1 MTPTKLNDIQLEQA
15 KQLLRGLAGDESTLL
30 AALENT
36 RSLSKAID
44 TVGTNAGTTPESH
57 ARLTLIA
64 ALDKASQ
71 GDLQLARLF
80 WDRED
85 VRSISDVAQNYSILT
100 YQGDGSAVQAF
111 QMRLFAEEPTATIYS
126 LISDGHISVTPE
138 DIKSTVLKILDKAV
152 SQGFDIS
159 KDHIDNLLEKAEL
172 GGDDNAKAIKIFF
185 QNLSRLQALVRLP
198 TDLEA
203 LLQSPFTSAHQIAH
217 TPRSSF
223 ITAMS
228 HYDLPAERAVFVHEH
243 ATLVDMRNEQVW
255 TALLASRNDVQI
267 PALTQTGSGNSDE
280 SYDQVS
286 SSEVVTTADEAS
298 PKDQV
303 TRYSEIFASDIAFS
317 ACDDCNSV
325 TSPAAYFVDL
335 LRMLKNTPS
344 DASKKDSPTLLD
356 KLVTRRPD
364 LLTLQLSCVNTN
376 VLIPYIDLANE
387 AMESFIK
394 NVGTLKSPAAAV
406 PIKGYNMTDQDTSE
420 ISLSEPQHTDYS
432 VYSNQITAQTFPLT
446 AFPYSQALDLQR
458 LFFANVNTSLSEVMS
473 AFGSESKLCQTAVGG
488 NNPPAPT
495 ADQLKLA
502 KDVLENAAAAD
513 YLGLS
518 PADYLIITGTSI
530 FSLDFLKTVVDS
542 SLDQEGYEKKIGLL
556 ATPKYWGYDSASD
569 MLSESNNNGLPFV
582 KAQLIR
588 RADITVEQLLEI
600 LKARLLQGQLALEN
614 PDASADFSGKIED
627 VRLRHPT
634 EGKPKNPITEAD
646 CKLLQST
653 IRLWRK
659 TGWTL
664 QDLDCALVS
673 FGTGDGTHGY
683 TANSKTITAMAA
695 IQRISA
701 LTGVDIFRLMP
712 LWGLMDT
719 NGDKS
724 LYARLFLKGK
734 AGRKDPVF
742 GPDDKGNYLQA
753 DASLN
758 ANRAPLL
765 AAYRLTE
772 ESFSA
777 IVAVVNITDD
787 KLNLANVTSIY
798 RISVFCQILSI
809 NPAHFK
815 GFKALLDPNADAFVK
830 PQTALEVI
838 KKFQHLTEDGGLSL
852 EQLLFFT
859 GNDQA
864 LIAKSLDF
872 GLTPQQVVTAASDIM
887 IGIHASKDGL
897 PTIGDDKM
905 TASPLDV
912 VATSTKLF
920 NAATAQ
926 QVNAFI
932 EMLPETPLTDTS
944 VVYTNVLLPYFSNV
958 AEAHK
963 IFFQQPEPTTGTDE
977 DKAIAREKI
986 LNSRRVYFLKAVI
999 GPLHTRLASEVV
1011 LQVLA
1016 PLLPDADVAVL
1027 RQLLSTVKGPDSK
1040 VILGVLT
1047 GLAAS
1052 NKEALGKDSSNVF
1065 FRPLLADSYR
1075 FFVPGALLSS
1085 SPQVTLDGTA
1095 LVFEKG
1101 TGGWNSN
1108 QVQLS
1113 NGQAYNLH
1121 RIGTGGLAGAS
1132 SSTQRS
1138 PSSQPFP
1145 LGTLLAYDTVV
1156 SVRSDLRILT
1166 RGIHLSSNFK
1176 LNLDEV
1182 QFFQAQSPGTTL
1194 AIDFGKLDYKTI
1206 QLLQTC
1212 KELSAK
1218 TKLPTD
1224 FLGFLKWATNSSR
1237 AGSLASKLAVL
1248 LDLTE
1253 PQITDYLG
1261 QRFSGQ
1267 NEQQMIQ
1274 LFQGTTELKQL
1285 LDNVSFTTRTGVPG
1299 LSLKLLF
1306 KLATPVVP
1314 PTATAD
1320 LDNAAQLRLLLR
1332 STPSSGSGAS
1342 LATQVNGRLRKNQR
1356 AALVAY
1362 ILQHPYITARGIT
1375 DADGLFEFLLIDVQ
1389 MGPCVQTSR
1398 IKQAIS
1404 TVQLYVRRCILG
1416 LEKPENVASKTV
1428 NMDRWKWMEGYRLW
1442 EANRKVFLYPEN
1454 WLEASLRDDKTEVF
1468 QALESAILQN
1478 DIDIDKIADLLK
1490 GYVYGVDNIAD
1501 LDVQAYLWKKG
1512 AEEYTGTFHFFSRT
1526 RTVPYIYYYRTLE
1539 IAITPSGR
1547 AIKIFWQPW
1556 TKIDVEMPVYQVDA
1570 EGELLPESGS
1580 YLIPA
1585 LYGERVFLFFPQ
1597 ITLKTSPNT
1606 SPNDKPIKDMGDNK
1620 PSDVKPTKHWRIQIG
1635 WTEHRNGR
1643 WTPKQVSQATLEIAG
1658 AQATGF
1664 PGKGTPPGSAW
1675 TEAQKLPD
1683 ISSFKFWIWSRPNA
1697 IIPPENATKTVAPA
1711 PSIASAVPAP
1721 STSILVIDVER
1732 WVDADPKHNRYVNYP
1747 LGRFEMRGS
1756 AGQVIVADMSMAP
1769 ESDTFKTPWRPTI
1782 PTVFTKM
1789 SYHKKTDKDKDTPG
1803 LVIGRGKTKQEPE
1816 LGIVSD
1822 LVDNISKK
1830 DIKWTISLNDAQ
1842 KQKATGFIQDIVTT
1856 ESTISY
1862 ITYPPFSTSTFA
1874 SDVFQHTLNRDL
1886 ISMATTYD
1894 GVDQV
1899 YAFLASVPKE
1909 EWFLAFGKRNK
1920 LVNELSTP
1928 YAIYNW
1934 ELGAH
1939 AVMLL
1944 MERLQAI
1951 QQYDLALQVAHFVFD
1966 PTIDGDSLNRCW
1978 LFPPFKEL
1986 ADPAK
1991 PIKSIEDILKAL
2003 EPSTG
2008 AADEM
2013 NTNILQWRMN
2023 PFNPHSVARGRPQA
2037 YMRRIIMKYIEILIA
2052 SGDVYFRQNTLEAV
2066 PFAIQRYVEASHVF
2080 GSAPMRVPKL
2090 TKPVYKSYADLDKK
2104 FNDFSNADFDMEL
2117 DFPFYSDPATRG
2129 NGGGNGNGGGAG
2141 VTGILKSTYFC
2152 VPANPKLMELRNLI
2166 DDRLFKIRNCQD
2178 INGVVRSLA
2187 LFEPPL
2193 DPGMLVRAAASGVDI
2208 SKLLSNTVGP
2218 MPNYRFQFL
2227 LQKAFDMCAE
2237 VKAIGATLLS
2247 IKEKKDTEALSN
2259 LRARQYTVIQGLVID
2274 LKRIAKK
2281 EAESSIDAL
2290 LETRKAQV
2298 ARLEYYLALTG
2309 TDDKSAPDENQEWE
2323 DIAQSIEKPSTDDL
2337 RMTSYEK
2344 LEMEKSEAAA
2354 VLNQKASAIDIA
2366 ASVVK
2371 LIPDI
2376 EEEAEP
2382 LGVGVSLGSITKN
2395 VSESMLIVAN
2405 VLRFQGQYF
2414 TDEGARASRTGAMVK
2429 QLQERRFQVNTA
2441 GRDIKET
2448 DKQLATSRIRVEMC
2462 ERDIQLQLQ
2471 QAAYAK
2477 DTEEW
2482 LRNKYSREQ
2491 LYAWMDGVVQNLYY
2505 QTYLLADDLAQ
2516 KAQAAFRFEKGDHSV
2531 NIIGPSS
2538 WDGGRDGM
2546 FSGENLFLSLK
2557 RLETAYMEKSMHD
2570 FEVVKNVPLRQ
2581 VRPWALLVLRETGT
2595 AEFDLPE
2602 VLFDFDFPGH
2612 YCRRIKSVSM
2622 TIPCVVGPYTGVNAT
2637 LTLLEHRY
2645 RVKADA
2651 KSSSDYPQKTT
2662 SDDRFQ
2668 TDQVPISSIAVSGGQ
2683 QDSGVFNLDFKDE
2696 RYIPFEGAGA
2706 VSRWRLELPTAM
2718 KQFDYNT
2725 ISDIVLHIKY
2735 TALQGGAGF
2744 RKAASDSAIG
2754 FQKTAADLSG
2764 TEGMF
2769 ALLDLKNDFPTEWYR
2784 LISADKSKPS
2794 TMPLA
2799 TVQDRLPFFTKGK
2812 AVKAET
2818 ISVLV
2823 ASESA
2828 VDMVKDIELTASSKI
2843 TLTAGTSIG
2852 SYHVASATKQA
2863 AAVADWSLT
2872 LQPKAMSASVSKILI
2887 VFRYTM

>member
-1 MTPTKLNDIQLEQA
+1 MAPTKLNDTQLQQA
-15 KQLLRGLAGDESTLL
+15 KQLLHGLVGDEGTLL
-30 AALENT
+30 ATLENT
-36 RSLSKAID
+36 RCLSEAID
-44 TVGTNAGTTPESH
+44 SVGTNAATSPESQ

-64 ALDKASQ
+64 DLDKASQ
-71 GDLQLARLF
+71 GDIELASQF
-80 WDRED
+80 WDQEH
-85 VRSISDVAQNYSILT
+85 VLSISDAARNCSVLADE
-100 YQGDGSAVQAF
+100 GDTSAVEEF
-111 QMRLFAEEPTATIYS
+111 QMRLFAEQPTAIIYS
-126 LISDGHISVTPE
+126 LIRSGHITVTPE
-138 DIKSTVLKILDKAV
+138 DIKSAVLNIFDKAV
-152 SQGFDIS
+152 SEGFNIS
-159 KDHIDNLLEKAEL
+159 KDPVDNLLEKAEL
-172 GGDDNAKAIKIFF
+172 GDNGDSQAIKTFL
-185 QNLSRLQALVRLP
+185 QNISRLQALVRLP
-198 TDLEA
+198 TDLGA
-203 LLQSPFTSAHQIAH
+203 LLESPFTSAHQIAH
-217 TPRSSF
+217 TPRNSF

-228 HYDLPAERAVFVHEH
+228 QYGLPAERAVFVHEH
-243 ATLVDMRNEQVW
+243 ATVVDMRNEQVW

-267 PALTQTGSGNSDE
+267 AALTPTGSGNSNE
-280 SYDQVS
+280 SHNQLLSRAISTTAGAVS
-286 SSEVVTTADEAS
+286 SS
-298 PKDQV
+298 KQV
-303 TRYSEIFASDIAFS
+303 TSYSDIFASDMAFS

-344 DASKKDSPTLLD
+344 DASKDSPPTLLD
-356 KLVTRRPD
+356 KLIIRRPD

-394 NVGTLKSPAAAV
+394 NVGALTPPTAV
-406 PIKGYNMTDQDTSE
+406 PINGYNMTDQDTSE

-432 VYSNQITAQTFPLT
+432 VYSNQLAAQTFPL
-446 AFPYSQALDLQR
+446 AVFPYSQALDLQR
-458 LFFANVNTSLSEVMS
+458 LFFVNVNTSLSEVIS
-473 AFGSESKLCQTAVGG
+473 AFGSESKLCQTAAGG
-488 NNPPAPT
+488 SSPPAPT

-502 KDVLENAAAAD
+502 KDVLENAAAAE
-513 YLGLS
+513 YLGVS
-518 PADYLIITGTSI
+518 PADYVIITGSSI
-530 FSLDFLKTVVDS
+530 LSLDFLKAVVDS
-542 SLDQEGYEKKIGLL
+542 SMNQDSYEKKIGIL

-569 MLSESNNNGLPFV
+569 MLSEANNKGLPFV

-614 PDASADFSGKIED
+614 PDGSADFSGKIED
-627 VRLRHPT
+627 LRLRHPT
-634 EGKPKNPITEAD
+634 DGNPKGPITEAD

-683 TANSKTITAMAA
+683 TANSSTITAMAA

-701 LTGVDIFRLMP
+701 FTGVDIFRLMP

-724 LYARLFLKGK
+724 LYARLFLKGR

-777 IVAVVNITDD
+777 IVAATKIIDD
-787 KLNLANVTSIY
+787 KLNLVNVTAIY
-798 RISVFCQILSI
+798 RISVFCQILAI
-809 NPAHFK
+809 DPAYFESLK
-815 GFKALLDPNADAFVK
+815 PMLDPNGDAFVK
-830 PQTALEVI
+830 PQAALDII
-838 KKFQHLTEDGGLSL
+838 KNFQHLIENAGLSL

-859 GNDQA
+859 GNDQV
-864 LIAKSLDF
+864 LIARNQDFSL
-872 GLTPQQVVTAASDIM
+872 TTQQIVTAVSDI
-887 IGIHASKDGL
+887 IIKIQASKDGL
-897 PTIGDDKM
+897 PTIGDDTT
-905 TASPLDV
+905 TASPSDV
-912 VATSTKLF
+912 ATTSTKLF
-920 NAATAQ
+920 DGVTAQ

-932 EMLPETPLTDTS
+932 EMLPGTPLADTS
-944 VVYTNVLLPYFSNV
+944 VVYTNVLLPYFSN
-958 AEAHK
+958 ASEAHK
-963 IFFQQPEPTTGTDE
+963 TYFEQTEPTTGTDE
-977 DKAIAREKI
+977 EKAIAHENN

-999 GPLHTRLASEVV
+999 GPLGTRLANDIV
-1011 LQVLA
+1011 LQALA

-1040 VILGVLT
+1040 VILDVLT
-1047 GLAAS
+1047 GLVNS
-1052 NKEALGKDSSNVF
+1052 NKGSLGKDSSDVF
-1065 FRPLLADSYR
+1065 FRPLMADSYR
-1075 FFVPGALLSS
+1075 FFVTDASMSS

-1113 NGQAYNLH
+1113 NGQAYNMH
-1121 RIGTGGLAGAS
+1121 RIDTGGLAGAS
-1132 SSTQRS
+1132 FSTQRS
-1138 PSSQPFP
+1138 PSQSFP
-1145 LGTLLAYDTVV
+1145 LGTLLAHEITT
-1156 SVRSDLRILT
+1156 SVQSDLRILI
-1166 RGIHLSSNFK
+1166 RSINLSTYFK

-1182 QFFQAQSPGTTL
+1182 QCFQSQSPGTTL
-1194 AIDFGKLDYKTI
+1194 AIDFGEIDYKAI
-1206 QLLQTC
+1206 QLLQSY
-1212 KELSAK
+1212 KELSVK
-1218 TKLPTD
+1218 TTLPTD
-1224 FLGFLKWATNSSR
+1224 LLGFLKWTTNSSR
-1237 AGSLASKLAVL
+1237 VGTLANKLAVL
-1248 LDLTE
+1248 LSVTE

-1267 NEQQMIQ
+1267 TEQQMIA
-1274 LFQGTTELKQL
+1274 LFQGTSELKQL
-1285 LDNVSFTTRTGVPG
+1285 LDSFSFAVGTGVPG
-1299 LSLKLLF
+1299 LTLKLLF
-1306 KLATPVVP
+1306 TIATPVVP

-1320 LDNAAQLRLLLR
+1320 FDNAAQLRLLLQ
-1332 STPSSGSGAS
+1332 STPSSGNGGS
-1342 LATQVNGRLRKNQR
+1342 LATQVNGGLRKNQR

-1362 ILQHPYITARGIT
+1362 LLQHPYVIARSIT

-1389 MGPCVQTSR
+1389 MGPCLQTSR

-1416 LEKPENVASKTV
+1416 LEKGEEVASNTV

-1454 WLEASLRDDKTEVF
+1454 WLDASLRDDKTEIF

-1478 DIDIDKIADLLK
+1478 DIDTDKIVELLK

-1512 AEEYTGTFHFFSRT
+1512 TEDYTGTFHFFGRT
-1526 RTVPYIYYYRTLE
+1526 RTAPYIYYYRTLE
-1539 IAITPSGR
+1539 IAISPSGR
-1547 AIKIFWQPW
+1547 AIKIYWQPW
-1556 TKIDVEMPVYQVDA
+1556 TKIDVEVPVYEVDA
-1570 EGELLPESGS
+1570 EGKLLQESGS

-1606 SPNDKPIKDMGDNK
+1606 TPNDTSIKDLGDKK
-1620 PSDVKPTKHWRIQIG
+1620 PNDVKPTKHWQIQIG

-1643 WTPKQVSQATLEIAG
+1643 WTPKQVSQATLDIAG
-1658 AQATGF
+1658 AQENGF

-1675 TEAQKLPD
+1675 AEAQKLPA
-1683 ISSFKFWIWSRPNA
+1683 ISSLKFWIWSRPNA
-1697 IIPPENATKTVAPA
+1697 IVPPQNATKTIAA
-1711 PSIASAVPAP
+1711 AASIASAVPAP
-1721 STSILVIDVER
+1721 STSTLVIDVER
-1732 WVDADPKHNRYVNYP
+1732 WVDAGSTQSPRYVNYP

-1756 AGQVIVADMSMAP
+1756 AGQVILADMNAAP
-1769 ESDTFKTPWRPTI
+1769 STDTFKTLWRATI

-1789 SYHKKTDKDKDTPG
+1789 LYHKETDKDSDTPG
-1803 LVIGRGKTKQEPE
+1803 LVIGRGKTQQVPQ

-1822 LVDNISKK
+1822 LVDNIAKK
-1830 DIKWTISLNDAQ
+1830 DIEWTISFNDAQ
-1842 KQKATGFIQDIVTT
+1842 AQKATGFIQDIVTT

-1862 ITYPPFSTSTFA
+1862 ITYPPISTTTYA
-1874 SDVFQHTLNRDL
+1874 SDVFQHTLDRDL

-1899 YAFLASVPKE
+1899 YAFLASVPQE
-1909 EWFLAFGKRNK
+1909 EWFLAFGKRNT

-1944 MERLQAI
+1944 MERLQTT
-1951 QQYDLALQVAHFVFD
+1951 QQYDLALQVAHYVFD
-1966 PTIDGDSLNRCW
+1966 PTIDGSSLNRCW
-1978 LFPPFKEL
+1978 LFPPFREL

-2003 EPSTG
+2003 QPSSG
-2008 AADEM
+2008 AEDEM

-2023 PFNPHSVARGRPQA
+2023 PFNPHVVARGRPQA
-2037 YMRRIIMKYIEILIA
+2037 YMRRMIMKYIEILIA

-2080 GSAPMRVPKL
+2080 GSAPMQLPRL
-2090 TKPVYKSYADLDKK
+2090 TKPVYKSYADLDAD

-2129 NGGGNGNGGGAG
+2129 SGSGSGNGGSAG

-2193 DPGMLVRAAASGVDI
+2193 DPGMLVRATASGVDI

-2227 LQKAFDMCAE
+2227 LQKAFEMCAE
-2237 VKAIGATLLS
+2237 VKSMGATLLS
-2247 IKEKKDTEALSN
+2247 IKEKKDSEALSN
-2259 LRARQYTVIQGLVID
+2259 LRARQDTVIQGLIID
-2274 LKRIAKK
+2274 LKKIAKR
-2281 EAESSIDAL
+2281 EAESSITAL

-2298 ARLEYYLALTG
+2298 ARLQYYLALTG

-2323 DIAQSIEKPSTDDL
+2323 DIAQSIEKPTTDDL

-2344 LEMEKSEAAA
+2344 LEMAKADAAA
-2354 VLNQKASAIDIA
+2354 SLNQKASAIDIA
-2366 ASVVK
+2366 ASIIK

-2376 EEEAEP
+2376 EEEVEP

-2395 VSESMLIVAN
+2395 ISESMLIMAS

-2414 TDEGARASRTGAMVK
+2414 ADEGARASRTGALVR
-2429 QLQERRFQVNTA
+2429 QLQERRFQANAA

-2448 DKQLATSRIRVEMC
+2448 DKQIATSRIRVEIA
-2462 ERDIQLQLQ
+2462 ERDIKLQEK
-2471 QAAYAK
+2471 QAAHAK
-2477 DTEEW
+2477 DTEDW
-2482 LRNKYSREQ
+2482 LRKKYSSEQ
-2491 LYAWMDGVVQNLYY
+2491 LYVWMDGVVQNLYY

-2516 KAQAAFRFEKGDHSV
+2516 KAQAAFRFENGNRSV
-2531 NIIGPSS
+2531 DIIGPSS
-2538 WDGGRDGM
+2538 WDGGRNGL
-2546 FSGENLFLSLK
+2546 FAGENLFLSLK
-2557 RLETAYMEKSMHD
+2557 RLEAAYMERSAHD
-2570 FEVVKNVPLRQ
+2570 FEVVKNVSLHQ
-2581 VRPWALLVLRETGT
+2581 VRPWALLGLRETGT

-2612 YCRRIKSVSM
+2612 YGRRIKSVGM
-2622 TIPCVVGPYTGVNAT
+2622 TVPCVVGPYTGVNAT

-2645 RVKADA
+2645 RVTADA
-2651 KSSSDYPQKTT
+2651 KSASDYPQKA
-2662 SDDRFQ
+2662 SGDDARFQ

-2706 VSRWRLELPTAM
+2706 VSRWRLELPTAVR
-2718 KQFDYNT
+2718 QFDYNT
-2725 ISDIVLHIKY
+2725 ISDVVLHVKY

-2744 RKAASDSAIG
+2744 RKAASDAAVA
-2754 FQKTAADLSG
+2754 FQKTAADLSS

-2769 ALLDLKNDFPTEWYR
+2769 ALLDLRNDFPSEWYR
-2784 LISADKSKPS
+2784 LVSADKSKPS
-2794 TMPLA
+2794 TMPLSSL
-2799 TVQDRLPFFTKGK
+2799 QDRLPFFTKGK
-2812 AVKAET
+2812 TVKAET

-2823 ASESA
+2823 ASGSG
-2828 VDMVKDIELTASSKI
+2828 VDMGKDIELAAPTKI

-2852 SYHVASATKQA
+2852 SYQVASAVKQA
-2863 AAVADWSLT
+2863 AAVTGWSLT
-2872 LQPKAMSASVSKILI
+2872 LQPTAMNANISKIYI